1 MAKNRIKY
9 PYSFDAKK
17 RRLTKYYTQ
26 GRLISF
32 LVQGII
38 IPFAFFGLLIL
49 SGTGAALA
57 NALPF
62 VWYIQVPLFFT
73 ILYVVLN
80 LIYLPTNFY
89 FSYIYEHKY
98 GLSNYTKR
106 LWIKDHLKFSL
117 FGYITSVPVIT
128 GLYFLLPMANWWVF
142 AAADYF
148 VLEVVFNYV
157 FPEIFIPFF
166 YKLSPYKDR
175 AHMKQMLA
183 IAKRAGVSNVNKVLV
198 ADESVRS
205 KKANAFFA
213 GFGRTKQIVLFDTL
227 INAFTKDETETVLAH
242 EAGHYVHKDIWK
254 DIAADALKVTA
265 SLIIIDVLFNSL
277 QLPISSVVWLPLIFV
292 FWKAIDLATMP
303 LMNAFSRRMER
314 QADEFA
320 LDVVKKPEAQIS
332 TEKRLADMHL
342 SELKSHWLVEKWLY
356 SHPSVTDRIQLC
368 VDWKK
373 ARK

>member
-1 MAKNRIKY
+1 MAKTRIKY
-9 PYSFDAKK
+9 PYNFSPEK
-17 RRLTKYYTQ
+17 RRLTKYYTR
-26 GRLISF
+26 GRLVSF
-32 LVQGII
+32 LVQGIV
-38 IPFAFFGLLIL
+38 IPFVFFGFLIL
-49 SGTGAALA
+49 SGAGSALA
-57 NALPF
+57 AALPF
-62 VWYIQVPLFFT
+62 AWYIQVPLFFT
-73 ILYVVLN
+73 VIFLALN
-80 LIYLPTNFY
+80 IVYLPTNFY
-89 FSYIYEHKY
+89 FSYVYEHKY

-106 LWIKDHLKFSL
+106 LWAKDHLKFSL
-117 FGYITSVPVIT
+117 FGYLTSMPVVA
-128 GLYFLLPMANWWVF
+128 GLYFLLPLANWWII
-142 AAADYF
+142 AAVGYLF
-148 VLEVVFNYV
+148 LEVIFNYV
-157 FPEIFIPFF
+157 FPEIFVPFF
-166 YKLSPYKDR
+166 YKLSPYRDK
-175 AHMKQMLA
+175 AHMKQMIS
-183 IAKRAGVSNVNKVLV
+183 IAKRAGVSNVSKVLV

-227 INAFTKDETETVLAH
+227 INSFTPAETETVLAH
-242 EAGHYVHKDIWK
+242 EAGHYVHNDIWK
-254 DIAADALKVTA
+254 DIAADVIKVAL
-265 SLIIIDVLFNSL
+265 SLIAIDALFHAAG
-277 QLPISSVVWLPLIFV
+277 LPIASVAWLPLIFV

-373 ARK
+373 GRK